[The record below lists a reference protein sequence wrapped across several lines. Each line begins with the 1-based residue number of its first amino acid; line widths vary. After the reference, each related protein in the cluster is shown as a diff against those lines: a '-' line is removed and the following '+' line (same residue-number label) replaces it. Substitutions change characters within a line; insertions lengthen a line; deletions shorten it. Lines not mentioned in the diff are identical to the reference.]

1 MASPTPSHYSILVD
15 EEVVTAIPVPPRR
28 EYFILAITTPNIP
41 GMELLPPVTTI
52 PPPARSSELDQR
64 TRDALERSAPTSPF
78 TSFNNLQLAQNEPI
92 EVQLVMAQGA
102 ARSAI
107 RALTASET
115 RRRGHVDE
123 VIALTSQLAEARGE
137 CHCAA
142 EHPPPEAAPSIV
154 PGGDDTTRD
163 TYSDEGS
170 EVSLPE
176 GWEGNRG
183 QAPNFFIHFQDGQK
197 VMAPYIKRLEGTS
210 QILGTLGG
218 SSDPYFSHE
227 LVAAPYGEL
236 TEFPEILPAWLVH
249 LLGTDSAAFPTVLR
263 EAARLD
269 DWGLVADLER
279 YHALDARV
287 RAISRQCEQL
297 HAEESDILQQVRLCH
312 YRLSRANAG
321 TRLGGCEALDH
332 DFQQG
337 YPDGRPIEAFSH
349 PRHKAQ
355 GRAFPKYEGDDIGLA
370 QPGLPG
376 GAFGASLQG
385 PRREVVRGPASRC
398 TSATGIT
405 CVSTV

>member
-1 MASPTPSHYSILVD
+1 MASPTPSHVSILVD
-15 EEVVTAIPVPPRR
+15 EEVITAIPIRPRP
-28 EYFILAITTPNIP
+28 EYFTPAISTADLP
-41 GMELLPPVTTI
+41 GMELPPPVTAI

-64 TRDALERSAPTSPF
+64 TRDALERSSPTSPF
-78 TSFNNLQLAQNEPI
+78 TAFNNLQLAQNEPV
-92 EVQLVMAQGA
+92 EVQLTMAQGA

-115 RRRGHVDE
+115 RRRAHAEE
-123 VIALTSQLAEARGE
+123 VIDLMSQLAEARNQRCG
-137 CHCAA
+137 ATG
-142 EHPPPEAAPSIV
+142 HPSPTTPATII
-154 PGGDDTTRD
+154 PGGNDAARD
-163 TYSDEGS
+163 TFSDDGS

-176 GWEGNRG
+176 GWEENRG

-197 VMAPYIKRLEGTS
+197 VMAPFIKRLEGTS

-218 SSDPYFSHE
+218 PSDPYFSHE
-227 LVAAPYGEL
+227 LVAAPQGEL

-287 RAISRQCEQL
+287 RAISRQCERL

-337 YPDGRPIEAFSH
+337 YPDGRPVEAFSR

-355 GRAFPKYEGDDIGLA
+355 GQAFPK
-370 QPGLPG
+370 
-376 GAFGASLQG
+376 
-385 PRREVVRGPASRC
+385 
-398 TSATGIT
+398 
-405 CVSTV
+405 